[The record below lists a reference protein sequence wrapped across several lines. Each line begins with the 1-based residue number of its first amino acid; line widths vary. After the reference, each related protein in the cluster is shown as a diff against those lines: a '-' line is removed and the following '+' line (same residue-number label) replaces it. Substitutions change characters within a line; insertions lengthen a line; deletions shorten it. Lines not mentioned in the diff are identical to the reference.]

1 MQLPEPIASLAYAD
15 QPEFV
20 RWSHEAGTEGYDVA
34 RVYLARWS
42 QIVAAE
48 GERSRRTDL
57 RLDAG
62 QGEDSALGAFE
73 LLKVPAREPRPRR
86 SGADW

>member
-1 MQLPEPIASLAYAD
+1 MQLPEPIASLANAN

-20 RWSHEAGTEGYDVA
+20 RWSQQAGTEGYDVA

-48 GERSRRTDL
+48 GERSRRTEF
-57 RLDAG
+57 G
-62 QGEDSALGAFE
+62 IQPGEGEDGVLGAFE
-73 LLKVPAREPRPRR
+73 LLEVSWLA
-86 SGADW
+86 